1 MEENKNEVEKKEETT
16 VDNELEQ
23 KVEALEKETAETSDR
38 LKRVMAEFENYKKR
52 NQKEKE
58 MQYTSILGDVVGS
71 LLPVMDNL
79 EKAVKAK
86 TQDENYKQGVE
97 LVLKQMTDMLEG
109 FGVKPI
115 EAIGNPF
122 DPELHDAVSHVE
134 DADLGEQIVKEEYR
148 KGYKI
153 GDKVIRHSMVI
164 VAN

>member
-86 TQDENYKQGVE
+86 TQDENYKHC
-97 LVLKQMTDMLEG
+97 LLYTSPSPRD
-109 FGVKPI
+109 
-115 EAIGNPF
+115 
-122 DPELHDAVSHVE
+122 
-134 DADLGEQIVKEEYR
+134 
-148 KGYKI
+148 
-153 GDKVIRHSMVI
+153 
-164 VAN
+164 

>member
-38 LKRVMAEFENYKKR
+38 LKRVRAEFENYKKR

-134 DADLGEQIVKEEYR
+134 DADLGEQFVKEEYR

-153 GDKVIRHSMVI
+153 GEKVIRHSMVI

>member
-58 MQYTSILGDVVGS
+58 MQYTSILGDVVSS

-86 TQDENYKQGVE
+86 TQDENYKQGV
-97 LVLKQMTDMLEG
+97 
-109 FGVKPI
+109 
-115 EAIGNPF
+115 
-122 DPELHDAVSHVE
+122 
-134 DADLGEQIVKEEYR
+134 
-148 KGYKI
+148 
-153 GDKVIRHSMVI
+153 
-164 VAN
+164 

>member
-97 LVLKQMTDMLEG
+97 LVLKQFKDVLKSK
-109 FGVKPI
+109 GV
-115 EAIGNPF
+115 E
-122 DPELHDAVSHVE
+122 
-134 DADLGEQIVKEEYR
+134 
-148 KGYKI
+148 
-153 GDKVIRHSMVI
+153 
-164 VAN
+164 

>member
-52 NQKEKE
+52 NHKEKE
-58 MQYTSILGDVVGS
+58 MQYTSILGDVVSS

-97 LVLKQMTDMLEG
+97 LVLKQFKE
-109 FGVKPI
+109 I
-115 EAIGNPF
+115 
-122 DPELHDAVSHVE
+122 
-134 DADLGEQIVKEEYR
+134 LGEERVK
-148 KGYKI
+148 
-153 GDKVIRHSMVI
+153 V
-164 VAN
+164 